1 MRITSIK
8 IRNLFGIKEY
18 EQDGSSVE
26 LSGTNG
32 IGKTSVIDAIR
43 YALTNKSDRDY
54 IVRKGETEGEILIE
68 TDTGLRINRKS
79 RTNQADYKSVK
90 QNGAE
95 IGSPEAFL
103 RDIFTPLQLN
113 PIEFMEM
120 DKKKQ
125 NATIL
130 DMIEYDWDINKIKEW
145 FGEIPGWV
153 SYDQNILQILD
164 DIQSENGE
172 YFMHRQDINRDIR
185 NKKAFIEE
193 IAEGIPAGYDVE
205 KWKAASTSDIYHE
218 IEQIRSDNRM
228 IEKAQMLKD
237 ARDSKIR
244 SFEADKEI
252 AKSALDTE
260 FSNRSHQI
268 DQDILKLN
276 NQIKA
281 LQTEQEGLAAK
292 KQDKLA
298 LIEQKYKTDVT
309 KYDAEVA
316 EYAPY
321 IGREKKDVS
330 GLVKD
335 AEYMEKMKGH
345 INEYE
350 RMIDLQKEVEDLSS
364 ESSDLTNKIEKART
378 LPGEILQNCSIP
390 IDGLTVENGIPL
402 INGLPVSNLSEG
414 EKLDLCIDVSIQKP
428 NGLQI
433 ILIDGAEKLSTD
445 LREKL
450 YRKCKE
456 KGLQFIATRT
466 TDDTAMTVVEL

>member
-8 IRNLFGIKEY
+8 IKNLFGIKEY
-18 EQDGSSVE
+18 EQDGKSVE

-164 DIQSENGE
+164 DIQSEKGE

-268 DQDILKLN
+268 EQDILKLN

-292 KQDKLA
+292 KQDKLD
-298 LIEQKYKTDVT
+298 LIEQKYETDVA

-321 IGREKKDVS
+321 IDKEKKDVS

-350 RMIDLQKEVEDLSS
+350 RMIDLQKDVEDLSA

-390 IDGLTVENGIPL
+390 IEGLTVENGIPL

-450 YRKCKE
+450 YRKCKK

>member
-164 DIQSENGE
+164 DIQSEKGE

-218 IEQIRSDNRM
+218 IEQIRNDNRM

-268 DQDILKLN
+268 EQDILKLN

-350 RMIDLQKEVEDLSS
+350 RMIDLQKEVEDLSA

-433 ILIDGAEKLSTD
+433 ILIDGAEKLSTG

-450 YRKCKE
+450 YAKCKE

>member
-1 MRITSIK
+1 MRITKIK

-18 EQDGSSVE
+18 EQDGKSVE
-26 LSGTNG
+26 LDGSNG
-32 IGKTSVIDAIR
+32 VGKTSVIDAIR

-95 IGSPEAFL
+95 VGSPETFL
-103 RDIFTPLQLN
+103 RDIFTTLQLN

-130 DMIEYDWDINKIKEW
+130 DMIEYDWDVNKIKEW
-145 FGEIPGWV
+145 FGEIPSWV

-164 DIQSENGE
+164 DIQSEKGE
-172 YFMHRQDINRDIR
+172 YFTHRQDVNRDIR
-185 NKKAFIEE
+185 NKKAFIDE
-193 IAEGIPAGYDVE
+193 IAQGIPAGYDVE
-205 KWKAASTSDIYHE
+205 KWKTASTSDLYHQ
-218 IEQIRSDNRM
+218 IEQIRNDNQM

-244 SFEADKEI
+244 SFEADKQI

-276 NQIKA
+276 NEIKA
-281 LQTEQEGLAAK
+281 LQTEKEGLAAQ
-292 KQDKLA
+292 KQDKLE
-298 LIEQKYKTDVT
+298 LINQKYETNVA

-321 IGREKKDVS
+321 IDKEKKDVS
-330 GLVKD
+330 DLVRD

-345 INEYE
+345 INEYN
-350 RMIDLQKEVEDLSS
+350 RMTDLQNEVEELSA
-364 ESSDLTNKIEKART
+364 ESMDLTNKIEKART
-378 LPGEILQNCSIP
+378 LPGELQYP
-390 IDGLTVENGIPL
+390 D
-402 INGLPVSNLSEG
+402 
-414 EKLDLCIDVSIQKP
+414 
-428 NGLQI
+428 
-433 ILIDGAEKLSTD
+433 
-445 LREKL
+445 
-450 YRKCKE
+450 
-456 KGLQFIATRT
+456 
-466 TDDTAMTVVEL
+466 

>member
-1 MRITSIK
+1 MRITKIK

-18 EQDGSSVE
+18 EQDGKSVE
-26 LSGTNG
+26 LDGSNG
-32 IGKTSVIDAIR
+32 VGKTSVIDAIR

-95 IGSPEAFL
+95 VGSPETFL
-103 RDIFTPLQLN
+103 RDIFTTLQLN

-130 DMIEYDWDINKIKEW
+130 DMIEYDWDVNKIKEW
-145 FGEIPGWV
+145 FGEIPSWV

-172 YFMHRQDINRDIR
+172 YFTHRQDVNRDIR
-185 NKKAFIEE
+185 NKKAFIDE
-193 IAEGIPAGYDVE
+193 IAQGIPAGYDVE
-205 KWKAASTSDIYHE
+205 KWKTASTSDLYHQ
-218 IEQIRSDNRM
+218 IEQIRNDNQM

-244 SFEADKEI
+244 SFEADKQI

-276 NQIKA
+276 NEIKA
-281 LQTEQEGLAAK
+281 LQTEKEGLAAQ
-292 KQDKLA
+292 KQDKLE
-298 LIEQKYKTDVT
+298 LINQKYETNVA

-321 IGREKKDVS
+321 IDKEKKDVS
-330 GLVKD
+330 DLVKD

-345 INEYE
+345 INEYN
-350 RMIDLQKEVEDLSS
+350 RMTDLQNEVEELSA
-364 ESSDLTNKIEKART
+364 ESMDLTNKIEKART
-378 LPGEILQNCSIP
+378 LPGEILQNCNIP
-390 IDGLTVENGIPL
+390 IEGLTVENGIPL

-433 ILIDGAEKLSTD
+433 ILIDGTEKLSTG

-450 YRKCKE
+450 YGKCKE

-466 TDDTAMTVVEL
+466 TDDDAMTVVEL

>member
-8 IRNLFGIKEY
+8 IRNLFGIREY
-18 EQDGSSVE
+18 EQGGSSVE

-164 DIQSENGE
+164 DIQSEKGE
-172 YFMHRQDINRDIR
+172 YFIHRQDINRDIR

-193 IAEGIPAGYDVE
+193 IAEGIPEGYDVE

-268 DQDILKLN
+268 EQDILKLN

-350 RMIDLQKEVEDLSS
+350 RMIDLQKEVEDLSA

-433 ILIDGAEKLSTD
+433 ILIDGAEKLSTG

-450 YRKCKE
+450 YAKCKE

>member
-1 MRITSIK
+1 
-8 IRNLFGIKEY
+8 
-18 EQDGSSVE
+18 
-26 LSGTNG
+26 
-32 IGKTSVIDAIR
+32 
-43 YALTNKSDRDY
+43 
-54 IVRKGETEGEILIE
+54 
-68 TDTGLRINRKS
+68 
-79 RTNQADYKSVK
+79 
-90 QNGAE
+90 
-95 IGSPEAFL
+95 
-103 RDIFTPLQLN
+103 
-113 PIEFMEM
+113 M

-130 DMIEYDWDINKIKEW
+130 DMIEYDWDVNKIKEW
-145 FGEIPGWV
+145 FGEIPSWV

-164 DIQSENGE
+164 DIQSEKGE
-172 YFMHRQDINRDIR
+172 YFTHRQDVNRDIR
-185 NKKAFIEE
+185 NKKAFIDE
-193 IAEGIPAGYDVE
+193 IAQGIPTGYDVE
-205 KWKAASTSDIYHE
+205 KWKTVSTSDLYHQ
-218 IEQIRSDNRM
+218 IEQIRSDNQM

-244 SFEADKEI
+244 SFEADKQI
-252 AKSALDTE
+252 AKLALDTE

-276 NQIKA
+276 NEIEA
-281 LQTEQEGLAAK
+281 LQTEKEGLAAQ
-292 KQDKLA
+292 KQDKLE
-298 LIEQKYKTDVT
+298 LINQKYETNVA

-321 IGREKKDVS
+321 IDKEKKDVS
-330 GLVKD
+330 DLVKD

-345 INEYE
+345 INEYN
-350 RMIDLQKEVEDLSS
+350 RMTDLQNEVEELSA
-364 ESSDLTNKIEKART
+364 ESMDLTNKIEKART
-378 LPGEILQNCSIP
+378 LPGEILQNCNIP
-390 IDGLTVENGIPL
+390 IEGLTVENGIPL

-433 ILIDGAEKLSTD
+433 ILIDGTEKLSTG

-466 TDDTAMTVVEL
+466 TDDDAMTVVEL

>member
-1 MRITSIK
+1 MRITKIK

-18 EQDGSSVE
+18 EQDGKSVE
-26 LSGTNG
+26 LDGSNG
-32 IGKTSVIDAIR
+32 VGKTSVIDAIR

-95 IGSPEAFL
+95 VGSPETFL
-103 RDIFTPLQLN
+103 RDIFTTLQLN

-130 DMIEYDWDINKIKEW
+130 DMIEYDWDVNKIKEW
-145 FGEIPGWV
+145 FGEIPSWV

-164 DIQSENGE
+164 DIQSEKGE
-172 YFMHRQDINRDIR
+172 YFTHRQDVNRDIR
-185 NKKAFIEE
+185 NKKAFIDE
-193 IAEGIPAGYDVE
+193 IAQGIPAGYDVE
-205 KWKAASTSDIYHE
+205 KWKTASTSDLYHQ
-218 IEQIRSDNRM
+218 IEQIRSDNQM

-244 SFEADKEI
+244 SFEADKQI
-252 AKSALDTE
+252 AKLALDTE

-276 NQIKA
+276 NEIEA
-281 LQTEQEGLAAK
+281 LQTEKEGLAAQ
-292 KQDKLA
+292 KQDKLE
-298 LIEQKYKTDVT
+298 LINQKYETNVA

-321 IGREKKDVS
+321 IDKEKKDVS
-330 GLVKD
+330 DLVKD

-345 INEYE
+345 INEYN
-350 RMIDLQKEVEDLSS
+350 RMTDLQNEVEELSA
-364 ESSDLTNKIEKART
+364 ESMDLTNKIEKART
-378 LPGEILQNCSIP
+378 LPGEILQNCNIP
-390 IDGLTVENGIPL
+390 IEGLTVENGIPL

-433 ILIDGAEKLSTD
+433 ILIDGTEKLSTG

-450 YRKCKE
+450 YGKCKE

-466 TDDTAMTVVEL
+466 TDDDAMTVVEL

>member
-1 MRITSIK
+1 MRITKIK

-18 EQDGSSVE
+18 EQDGKSVE
-26 LSGTNG
+26 LAGSNG
-32 IGKTSVIDAIR
+32 VGKTSVIDAIR

-95 IGSPEAFL
+95 VGSPETFL
-103 RDIFTPLQLN
+103 RDIFTTLQLN

-120 DKKKQ
+120 DKKEQ

-130 DMIEYDWDINKIKEW
+130 DMIEYDWDVNKIKEW
-145 FGEIPGWV
+145 FGEIPSWV

-164 DIQSENGE
+164 DIQSEKGE
-172 YFMHRQDINRDIR
+172 YFTHRQDVNRDIR
-185 NKKAFIEE
+185 NKKAFIDE
-193 IAEGIPAGYDVE
+193 IAQGIPAGYDVE
-205 KWKAASTSDIYHE
+205 KWKTASTSDLYHQ
-218 IEQIRSDNRM
+218 IEQIRSDNQM

-244 SFEADKEI
+244 SFEADKQI

-276 NQIKA
+276 NEIKA
-281 LQTEQEGLAAK
+281 LQTEKEGLAAQ
-292 KQDKLA
+292 KQDKLE
-298 LIEQKYKTDVT
+298 LINQKYETNVA

-321 IGREKKDVS
+321 IDKEKKDVS
-330 GLVKD
+330 DLVRD

-345 INEYE
+345 INEYN
-350 RMIDLQKEVEDLSS
+350 RMTDLQNEVEELSA
-364 ESSDLTNKIEKART
+364 ESMDLTNKIEKART
-378 LPGEILQNCSIP
+378 LPGEILQNCNIP
-390 IDGLTVENGIPL
+390 IEGLTVENGIPL
-402 INGLPVSNLSEG
+402 INGLPVTNLSEG

-433 ILIDGAEKLSTD
+433 ILIDGTEKLSTG

-466 TDDTAMTVVEL
+466 TDDDAMTVVEL

>member
-1 MRITSIK
+1 MRITKIK

-18 EQDGSSVE
+18 EQDGKSVE
-26 LSGTNG
+26 LAGSNG
-32 IGKTSVIDAIR
+32 VGKTSVIDAIR

-95 IGSPEAFL
+95 VGSPETFL
-103 RDIFTPLQLN
+103 RDIFTTLQLN

-130 DMIEYDWDINKIKEW
+130 DMIEYDWDVNKIKEW
-145 FGEIPGWV
+145 FGEIPSWV

-164 DIQSENGE
+164 DIQSEKGE
-172 YFMHRQDINRDIR
+172 YFTHRQDVNRDIR
-185 NKKAFIEE
+185 NKKAFIDE
-193 IAEGIPAGYDVE
+193 IAQGIPAGYDVE
-205 KWKAASTSDIYHE
+205 KWKTASTSDLYHQ
-218 IEQIRSDNRM
+218 IEQIRSDNQM

-244 SFEADKEI
+244 SFEADKQI

-276 NQIKA
+276 NEIKA
-281 LQTEQEGLAAK
+281 LQTEKEGLAAQ
-292 KQDKLA
+292 KQDKLE
-298 LIEQKYKTDVT
+298 LVNQKYETNVA

-321 IGREKKDVS
+321 IDKEKKDVS
-330 GLVKD
+330 DLVKD

-345 INEYE
+345 INEYN
-350 RMIDLQKEVEDLSS
+350 RMTDLQNEVEELSA
-364 ESSDLTNKIEKART
+364 ESMDLTNKIEKART
-378 LPGEILQNCSIP
+378 LPGEILQNCNIP
-390 IDGLTVENGIPL
+390 IEGLTVENGIPL

-433 ILIDGAEKLSTD
+433 ILIDGTEKLSTG

-466 TDDTAMTVVEL
+466 TDDDAMTVVEL

>member
-1 MRITSIK
+1 MRITNIK

-193 IAEGIPAGYDVE
+193 IAEEIPAGYDVE

-268 DQDILKLN
+268 EQDILKLD

-433 ILIDGAEKLSTD
+433 ILIDGAEKLSTG

-450 YRKCKE
+450 YAKCKE

-466 TDDTAMTVVEL
+466 TDNTAMTVVEL

>member
-18 EQDGSSVE
+18 EQGGSSVE

-54 IVRKGETEGEILIE
+54 IVRKWETEGEILIE

-164 DIQSENGE
+164 DIQSEKGE

-268 DQDILKLN
+268 EQDILKLD

-433 ILIDGAEKLSTD
+433 ILIDGAEKLSTG

-450 YRKCKE
+450 YAKCKE

-466 TDDTAMTVVEL
+466 TDDDTMTVVTL

>member
-1 MRITSIK
+1 MRITKIK

-18 EQDGSSVE
+18 EQDGKSVE
-26 LSGTNG
+26 LDGSNG
-32 IGKTSVIDAIR
+32 VGKTSVIDAIR

-95 IGSPEAFL
+95 VGSPETFL
-103 RDIFTPLQLN
+103 RDIFTTLQLN

-130 DMIEYDWDINKIKEW
+130 DMIEYDWDVNKIKEW
-145 FGEIPGWV
+145 FGEIPSWV

-164 DIQSENGE
+164 DIQSEKGE
-172 YFMHRQDINRDIR
+172 YFTHRQDVNRDIR
-185 NKKAFIEE
+185 NKKAFIDE
-193 IAEGIPAGYDVE
+193 IAQGIPAGYDVE
-205 KWKAASTSDIYHE
+205 KWKTASTSDLYHQ
-218 IEQIRSDNRM
+218 IEQIRSDNQM

-244 SFEADKEI
+244 SFEADKQI

-276 NQIKA
+276 NEIEA
-281 LQTEQEGLAAK
+281 LQKEKEGLAAQ
-292 KQDKLA
+292 KQDKLE
-298 LIEQKYKTDVT
+298 LINQKYETNVA

-321 IGREKKDVS
+321 INKEKKDVS
-330 GLVKD
+330 DLVKD

-345 INEYE
+345 INEYN
-350 RMIDLQKEVEDLSS
+350 RMTDLQNEVEELSA
-364 ESSDLTNKIEKART
+364 ESMDLTNKIEKART
-378 LPGEILQNCSIP
+378 LPGEILQNCNIP
-390 IDGLTVENGIPL
+390 IEGLTVENGIPL

-433 ILIDGAEKLSTD
+433 ILIDGTEKLSTG

-466 TDDTAMTVVEL
+466 TDDDAMTVVEL

>member
-8 IRNLFGIKEY
+8 IRNLFGIREY

-164 DIQSENGE
+164 DIQSEKGE

-268 DQDILKLN
+268 EQDILKLD

-433 ILIDGAEKLSTD
+433 ILIDGAEKLSTS

-450 YRKCKE
+450 YAKCKE

>member
-1 MRITSIK
+1 MRITKIK

-18 EQDGSSVE
+18 EQDGKSVE
-26 LSGTNG
+26 LDGSNG
-32 IGKTSVIDAIR
+32 VGKTSVIDAIR

-95 IGSPEAFL
+95 VGSPETFL
-103 RDIFTPLQLN
+103 RDIFTTLQLN

-130 DMIEYDWDINKIKEW
+130 DMIEYDWDVNKIKEW
-145 FGEIPGWV
+145 FGEIPSWV

-164 DIQSENGE
+164 DIQSEKGE
-172 YFMHRQDINRDIR
+172 YFTHRQDVNRDIR
-185 NKKAFIEE
+185 NKKAFIDE
-193 IAEGIPAGYDVE
+193 IAQGIPAGYDVE
-205 KWKAASTSDIYHE
+205 KWKTASTSDLYHQ
-218 IEQIRSDNRM
+218 IEQIRNDNQM

-244 SFEADKEI
+244 SFEADKQI

-276 NQIKA
+276 NEIKA
-281 LQTEQEGLAAK
+281 LQTEKEGLAAQ
-292 KQDKLA
+292 KQDKLE
-298 LIEQKYKTDVT
+298 LINQKYETNVA

-321 IGREKKDVS
+321 IDKEKKDVS
-330 GLVKD
+330 DLVRD

-345 INEYE
+345 INEYN
-350 RMIDLQKEVEDLSS
+350 RMTDLQNEVEELSA
-364 ESSDLTNKIEKART
+364 ESMDLTNKIEKART

-390 IDGLTVENGIPL
+390 IEGLTVENGIPL

-433 ILIDGAEKLSTD
+433 ILIDGTEKLSTG

-466 TDDTAMTVVEL
+466 TDDDAMTVVEL

>member
-268 DQDILKLN
+268 EQDILKLN

-433 ILIDGAEKLSTD
+433 ILIDGAEKLSTG

-450 YRKCKE
+450 YAKCKG

>member
-164 DIQSENGE
+164 DIQSEKGE

-268 DQDILKLN
+268 EQDILKLN

-402 INGLPVSNLSEG
+402 INGLPVSNLSEAKSWICALMCQSRSRTG
-414 EKLDLCIDVSIQKP
+414 
-428 NGLQI
+428 
-433 ILIDGAEKLSTD
+433 
-445 LREKL
+445 
-450 YRKCKE
+450 YR
-456 KGLQFIATRT
+456 LF
-466 TDDTAMTVVEL
+466 

>member
-1 MRITSIK
+1 MRITNIK

-164 DIQSENGE
+164 DIQSEKGE

-218 IEQIRSDNRM
+218 IEQIRNDNRM

-268 DQDILKLN
+268 EQDILKLN

-350 RMIDLQKEVEDLSS
+350 RMIDLQKEVEDLSA

-433 ILIDGAEKLSTD
+433 ILIDGAEKLSTG
-445 LREKL
+445 LRETL
-450 YRKCKE
+450 YAKCKE